1 MSQNP
6 TGKVAQNPINNPD
19 VNKVRTRSRFPLS
32 APLKGTYR
40 FGEYGVHFLYHG
52 VADDKRVV
60 LNSRHDVRSYTLKAP
75 LMSDVKLN
83 KDYVLVY
90 NDAILPRQ
98 WDRILSNPTIGDDVD
113 ASQCNTV
120 LPTFEATLRA
130 IVTKLM
136 AWTDESGI
144 SDAQLLERNL
154 KSLFILEPFYSTGS
168 LMAAF
173 GANLHALYSTV
184 SGNNFDDIFDNYI
197 SLVVSKVSSFDVFG
211 SGVFS
216 TPVKVKTS
224 ELVPS
229 NENRALSLRQFIDVA
244 RTTFDWSISG
254 VTLKSGQSVPSR
266 LFSNSNVQL
275 VLNAEP
281 FNYGAFAAY
290 QLACAQYFTNDRVDY
305 VYDAELFRQSFWS
318 LWTDSGLL
326 DSVDQT
332 FNWNGIKLEYDILSG
347 HYVNGMFDAYRN
359 GVLTDWNYFGEMV
372 NGLFMYR
379 RSLRFVDYF
388 TGARP
393 FPLAVG
399 DSNIQVSSQGVN
411 VVNVIEKTMAAR
423 FRNAVM
429 RSGRRIGNYIEE
441 ILGGSSRPDY
451 HQPFWIGRTT
461 DTIFTQETENTGDL
475 QFQLSNSV
483 TSVLRSASTRFGFEL
498 DVDRPCYIIGITSF
512 DIPRSYYRG
521 VDKFFRHVD
530 RFDMFNP
537 FMQFIGDQPIL
548 RSERDEATADGSAV
562 FGYQQR
568 HMEYKQAI
576 PRAFGGFVKALPG
589 WDFLADESRS
599 GLSDVT
605 IDPDFIRS
613 SPSEFD
619 KFYVSLTGYSLGTY
633 FHFIVKNTNMLESSR
648 PMAYNPQ
655 LL

>member
-32 APLKGTYR
+32 STLTGTYR
-40 FGEYGVHFLYHG
+40 FGEYGVHFLYDG
-52 VADDKRVV
+52 VSDDKRVL

-83 KDYVLVY
+83 KDYILVY

-98 WDRILSNPTIGDDVD
+98 WDRILSNPTIGDDLD

-120 LPTFEATLRA
+120 IPNFESTLRS
-130 IVTKLM
+130 IVVRLM
-136 AWTDESGI
+136 SWCDESGI
-144 SDAQLLERNL
+144 SDSVKLERNM
-154 KSLFILEPFYSTGS
+154 KSFFMLEPFFSTGS

-173 GANLHALYSTV
+173 GANLHALYSSSV
-184 SGNNFDDIFDNYI
+184 GNFDDDFDNYF
-197 SLVVSKVSSFDVFG
+197 SSVVANVASFDVFG
-211 SGVFS
+211 SGVLS
-216 TPVKVKTS
+216 TPVKVYTS
-224 ELVPS
+224 SFVQ
-229 NENRALSLRQFIDVA
+229 NNQNRALSFRQFIDIA
-244 RTTFDWSISG
+244 RTNFDWTISQ
-254 VTLKSGQSVPSR
+254 VTLKSGKTVPPR
-266 LFSNSNVQL
+266 FFSSSNVQ
-275 VLNAEP
+275 VVVNAEP
-281 FNYGAFAAY
+281 FNFGVFAAY

-305 VYDAELFRQSFWS
+305 VYDAELLRQSFWS

-326 DSVDQT
+326 QNVTQT
-332 FNWNGIKLEYDILSG
+332 FNWNGIDLEYDILSG
-347 HYVNGMFDAYRN
+347 HYVAGMFSAYVN
-359 GVLTDWNYFGEMV
+359 GTLSDWNYFGEMV
-372 NGLFMYR
+372 NGLFMFR

-388 TGARP
+388 TGAHP

-411 VVNVIEKTMAAR
+411 VVDVIEKTMVAR

-441 ILGGSSRPDY
+441 ILGGKSRPDY

-461 DTIFTQETENTGDL
+461 DGIFSQETENTGDL
-475 QFQLSNSV
+475 QFQLANSV
-483 TSVLRSASTRFGFEL
+483 TSVLRSASSRFGFEL

-521 VDKFFRHVD
+521 VNKFFRHVD

-548 RSERDEATADGSAV
+548 RSERDVASSDGGAV

-568 HMEYKQAI
+568 YMEYKQAI
-576 PRAFGGFVKALPG
+576 STAFGGFVKALPG
-589 WDFLADESRS
+589 WTFLADESRT

-605 IDPDFIRS
+605 IGPDFIRS
-613 SPSEFD
+613 SPSELD
-619 KFYVSLTGYSLGTY
+619 KFFVSLTGYSLGTY
-633 FHFIVKNTNMLESSR
+633 FHFIIKHTNNLESSR